1 MLEIKEII
9 KTCKI
14 TFIIITTNFTLFK
27 IAGQFSLNERPC
39 LLENSFTG
47 SVSRL
52 LKILQVR
59 RYRDSF
65 VDQLGDYFRDIDGV
79 GFLVVLL

>member
-27 IAGQFSLNERPC
+27 IAGQFPLNERSR